1 MWIFPSP
8 SLSAPCCLLLQG
20 CSCVLGIWAGRG
32 RASSTAQPLFATVSH
47 SPMEPLGSAMSQ
59 GQEGCSGSQTP
70 GDDEVIFPHF
80 TACSKN
86 RERDILYLASTLEA
100 WLLFWGSKIMR
111 GVNLR
116 EVEQFSRP

>member
-20 CSCVLGIWAGRG
+20 CSRVLGIRAGRG
-32 RASSTAQPLFATVSH
+32 HASSTAQPLFATV

-70 GDDEVIFPHF
+70 GDDEVTFRHL
-80 TACSKN
+80 TACPRN
-86 RERDILYLASTLEA
+86 RERDILFLASSLGA
-100 WLLFWGSKIMR
+100 WLLFWGSKTVQ
-111 GVNLR
+111 GVTLG
-116 EVEQFSRP
+116 